1 VGWKYEV
8 TPEQFVVAWQTSA
21 TVAEVAGRVGMP
33 EATASARATDYRR
46 KGINLKRM
54 RRGRKGRLDVEGLKA
69 LAESL
74 KPNKEVRGC

>member
-21 TVAEVAGRVGMP
+21 TIAEVAVRVGMP
-33 EATASARATDYRR
+33 EAIASARAGDYRK
-46 KGINLKRM
+46 KGIPLKRM
-54 RRGRKGRLDVEGLKA
+54 PRGRKGRLDVQGLKA

-74 KPNKEVRGC
+74 KQKE